1 MSHVTPEPADALLVL
16 YRAGDSLASS
26 GSSRLARRVDEALRR
41 VVALDEAA
49 RSVPDK
55 SPRLVKALDA
65 MRELI
70 E

>member
-1 MSHVTPEPADALLVL
+1 
-16 YRAGDSLASS
+16 
-26 GSSRLARRVDEALRR
+26 LRR